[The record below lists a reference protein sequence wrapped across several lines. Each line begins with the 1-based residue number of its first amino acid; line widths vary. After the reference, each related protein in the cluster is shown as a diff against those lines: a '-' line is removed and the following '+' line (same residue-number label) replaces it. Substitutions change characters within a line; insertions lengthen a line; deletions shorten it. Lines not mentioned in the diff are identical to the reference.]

1 MRAKQLL
8 TIAVVSTL
16 LIGGVAALGAAS
28 PATQASDNAT
38 DAYDDRPE
46 AADGAPTNTDRAA
59 DERAGNAD
67 SVGPNDGLP
76 EQVPDHVSEIH
87 DRIDAFLNGTIAN
100 LGESLS
106 ELLGGG
112 EPADDAAENGAEEP
126 DSDDV
131 NIDDGDDTDT
141 DA

>member
-28 PATQASDNAT
+28 PAEQANANATGAQDNAT
-38 DAYDDRPE
+38 GADAGGPE
-46 AADGAPTNTDRAA
+46 STTGAADD
-59 DERAGNAD
+59 RAGNAD
-67 SVGPNDGLP
+67 GVGPSGGLP

-87 DRIDAFLNGTIAN
+87 DRIDSFLNGSIDN

-106 ELLGGG
+106 ELLGGD
-112 EPADDAAENGAEEP
+112 EPAENEGESADSGDGENENADSEAENA
-126 DSDDV
+126 
-131 NIDDGDDTDT
+131 DGD
-141 DA
+141 A